1 MKEFV
6 ETNVVLFDL
15 GRVLMHI
22 DFEAF
27 PRGLGLTTAAMQS
40 EFDRKKIDAAVRQY
54 ETSQLTTEQ
63 FLDIL
68 YELLFQ
74 RFSRGQIQDAF
85 NGIIVA
91 DNEEII
97 PFVETVK
104 KKYRIAVLSNTCAC
118 HWSKVE
124 EISSILTMF
133 PQQNIF
139 TSFGL
144 RKMKPEQEIYDDV
157 CSSLNVHPNEILF
170 IDDLKENIDGALL
183 AGMHGIIFRDVQQ
196 LQTDFFD
203 LLNSKNT

>member
-1 MKEFV
+1 MIKYF
-6 ETNVVLFDL
+6 ETKVVLFDL

-68 YELLFQ
+68 YELFLH
-74 RFSRGQIQDAF
+74 RFTRSQILEAF

-91 DNEEII
+91 DNKEII
-97 PFVETVK
+97 PFVEAMK
-104 KKYRIAVLSNTCAC
+104 KEYRIAILSNTCAC

-124 EISSILTMF
+124 KISSILTLF
-133 PQQNIF
+133 PPQNIF

-144 RKMKPEQEIYDDV
+144 RKMKPEKNIYDDV

-183 AGMHGIIFRDVQQ
+183 AGMHGIIFRDAQQ
-196 LQTDFFD
+196 LQADFLA
-203 LLNSKNT
+203 LLNPKNT